1 LYVLRR
7 EKSGVEEELKEAG
20 RRIEQLIIEKEQQKA
35 MYEGK
40 LKAYGEEM
48 ERTRIEHEKK
58 LREAME
64 RMRRQLEEV
73 LKEQLVT
80 TEGLETQLK
89 GTIF

>member
-1 LYVLRR
+1 MRR

>member
-1 LYVLRR
+1 
-7 EKSGVEEELKEAG
+7 
-20 RRIEQLIIEKEQQKA
+20 